1 MNQTINPDLPRIG
14 IFGGTFDPPH
24 LGHIALAKTALVQ
37 LELDE
42 LIWIPA
48 AKNPLKIG
56 KATPGAVRIELIQA
70 AIQGFPKMSI
80 SDIELSRRGQS
91 YTYDTLMEL
100 QHVRPANY
108 WLIMGADSFKS
119 MPKWKNPEKLIKM
132 CRLAVGLRPPM
143 NKGDLPGL
151 DASHVDLIH
160 IPASDVSST
169 DIRHRIAAR
178 KSAVLFLDPAVYTT
192 IKKHKLYGDL

>member
-24 LGHIALAKTALVQ
+24 LGHIALAKAALEE
-37 LELDE
+37 LSLDE

-56 KATPGAVRIELIQA
+56 KATPGPIRIELIQA
-70 AIQGFPKMSI
+70 AIHDQPKMSI

-91 YTYDTLMEL
+91 YTYDTLLEL

-119 MPKWKNPEKLIKM
+119 IPKWKNPEKLAKM
-132 CRLAVGLRPPM
+132 CRMGVALRPPM

-151 DASHVDLIH
+151 DASHVDIIH
-160 IPASDVSST
+160 IPASEISST
-169 DIRHRIAAR
+169 DIRHRIGAR
-178 KSAVLFLDPAVYTT
+178 KSAVLFLDPAVYAT